1 MAGTIAADTLTHS
14 TAGSLTTDYVVNGS
28 AKMWINFN
36 GTGTPAAR
44 GSLNHSSITD
54 EGTGYYTLT
63 ATNAMSDTN
72 YAPFGGGTQVTD
84 SGDNNRF
91 SSTWVHSSSSVRLV
105 FDAYSI
111 GNLDSAYL
119 TAMAHGDLA

>member
-1 MAGTIAADTLTHS
+1 MSKAAELAEFGGGISGGTDAVS
-14 TAGSLTTDYVVNGS
+14 GV

-44 GSLNHSSITD
+44 DSLNHSSITD

-63 ATNAMSDTN
+63 ATNAMSGTN
-72 YAPFGGGTQVTD
+72 YAPFGGGSQGGSNT
-84 SGDNNRF
+84 DNNRF
-91 SSTWVHSSSSVRLV
+91 SSTWVNNSSSIRLV

-111 GNLDSAYL
+111 ANLDSAYL
-119 TAMAHGDLA
+119 TAMANGDLA